1 VYPVFKLWT
10 LALHSAS
17 MTFKLLA
24 FNVLS
29 DIIQSL
35 RKCYTTSITTSLLS
49 GSTGVDSSDPTSASY
64 PSLAP
69 LTTPLSVLEACLS
82 LLPVSR
88 LKAAAAKRLWH
99 EMEDFPSYSRYIQ
112 VRLCQSICVHV
123 NLSTF
128 LCCFLSIFFLFT
140 LSAVDM
146 LFMPIIY
153 TIAARQLPF
162 LCSESLLINFIPT
175 FLPQNTHSLFPVKY
189 HLILLLYLS
198 FLQGTCTFIERNG
211 QRLAPHRIR

>member
-1 VYPVFKLWT
+1 VFKLCSSISSILLLLLSILIVHFPLFADNKIETVYPVFKLWT

-35 RKCYTTSITTSLLS
+35 RKCYTTSITTSLAAV
-49 GSTGVDSSDPTSASY
+49 STGVDSSDPTSAPY

-69 LTTPLSVLEACLS
+69 LNTPLSVLEACLS

-112 VRLCQSICVHV
+112 VRHCLVFSIYLCTHQSIY
-123 NLSTF
+123 
-128 LCCFLSIFFLFT
+128 LSIYLSFFLRSFLLFLPLSIHLFSFYFFLF
-140 LSAVDM
+140 S
-146 LFMPIIY
+146 F
-153 TIAARQLPF
+153 
-162 LCSESLLINFIPT
+162 SSLGP
-175 FLPQNTHSLFPVKY
+175 
-189 HLILLLYLS
+189 
-198 FLQGTCTFIERNG
+198 
-211 QRLAPHRIR
+211 

>member
-1 VYPVFKLWT
+1 LTFSCLSSISSILLLLLSILIVHFPLFADNKIETVYPVFKLWT

-35 RKCYTTSITTSLLS
+35 RKCYTTSITTSLAAV
-49 GSTGVDSSDPTSASY
+49 STGVDSSDPTSAPY

-69 LTTPLSVLEACLS
+69 LNTPLSVLEACLA

-112 VRLCQSICVHV
+112 VRHCLVFSIYLCTHQSIY
-123 NLSTF
+123 
-128 LCCFLSIFFLFT
+128 LSIFLSSFFSTFFTAFYPSLFFFLF
-140 LSAVDM
+140 S
-146 LFMPIIY
+146 F
-153 TIAARQLPF
+153 
-162 LCSESLLINFIPT
+162 SSLGP
-175 FLPQNTHSLFPVKY
+175 
-189 HLILLLYLS
+189 
-198 FLQGTCTFIERNG
+198 
-211 QRLAPHRIR
+211 